1 LLVWVNPAFQKRT
14 RRGGLMAKKE
24 KKMKKMKKIV
34 MSVFILALGLNSL
47 VYAQDAVTDQPNQT
61 GRKSRISAG
70 AGLLLGGEFH
80 TRKIDYY
87 DDYAGYPPQFVE
99 INTFDIG
106 AFGFLDATY
115 VEATFSGYLGSQKTP
130 SDTPISMVHLNVG
143 ILGKYPFQVD
153 KMKLFP
159 LLGIDYAILMSS
171 KTDGEKATGDLSRNN
186 AIWIKAGGGFD
197 YPLSQHVFLRGEI
210 LWGIKLKSKNEKEH
224 DKVFLGEWDNETQEI
239 VPVDEMGTFSY
250 FTHGPTI
257 KIGIGYAF

>member
-1 LLVWVNPAFQKRT
+1 MGQPGFSKTHPPRRANSYKRSN
-14 RRGGLMAKKE
+14 M
-24 KKMKKMKKIV
+24 MKKIV

-47 VYAQDAVTDQPNQT
+47 VYAQDVVTDQRNQT
-61 GRKSRISAG
+61 DRKSSISAG
-70 AGLLLGGEFH
+70 AGLLLGGEFQ
-80 TRKIDYY
+80 TTKVDYY
-87 DDYAGYPPQFVE
+87 DDDDTPFNEV
-99 INTFDIG
+99 NTFDIG

-115 VEATFSGYLGSQKTP
+115 VEAALSGYLGSQKTNI
-130 SDTPISMVHLNVG
+130 DTPVSKVRLNVG

-186 AIWIKAGGGFD
+186 ALWIKAGGGFD

-210 LWGIKLKSKNEKEH
+210 LWGIKLKSKAEKEN
-224 DKVFLGEWDNETQEI
+224 DKVFRSVWDNETQAYGEG
-239 VPVDEMGTFSY
+239 VEVGTVSF